1 MGPQAHDFRL
11 PGRDYGSSERTFSA
25 CHHDPD
31 IALGAAGVPRTR
43 GLGDIAGW
51 SVPLGAGKRDGPK
64 ERGNSPVEKEK
75 TELTLRGRVHQPCR
89 YLDSL
94 DGWTG
99 GTLDA
104 PEAGQG

>member
-1 MGPQAHDFRL
+1 MGPQTHDFRL
-11 PGRDYGSSERTFSA
+11 PGRDYGRVNARSLRAIMTQTLRWEL
-25 CHHDPD
+25 P
-31 IALGAAGVPRTR
+31 GVP
-43 GLGDIAGW
+43 LN
-51 SVPLGAGKRDGPK
+51 AGKRDGPK
-64 ERGNSPVEKEK
+64 ERGNSPVEKKK
-75 TELTLRGRVHQPCR
+75 TELTMSRVHQPCR